1 MSKELKDPPMNM
13 IVLNND
19 EYNCLVSIKES
30 LKDIS
35 VQQKILNSR
44 LESQYAMV
52 DDGGGWYQA
61 NLADCIHSVS
71 DALNNIAKS
80 LDKKGENE

>member
-1 MSKELKDPPMNM
+1 
-13 IVLNND
+13 
-19 EYNCLVSIKES
+19 
-30 LKDIS
+30 
-35 VQQKILNSR
+35 
-44 LESQYAMV
+44 MV

-61 NLADCIHSVS
+61 NLADCIHRVS